1 MTAKISK
8 CFQTSKFCQIKMFG
22 NIKNL
27 PQKALLCGH
36 GKSFLAFLLVD
47 ILIFCNFAARSL
59 KWQQTLRED

>member
-1 MTAKISK
+1 
-8 CFQTSKFCQIKMFG
+8 MFG
-22 NIKNL
+22 NIKNM
-27 PQKALLCGH
+27 PQKALLCGQ